1 MRLADIDWRAGRL
14 RLHGKS
20 RRATML
26 PLPQDAGDALLAYIE
41 DARPVVSTERVFLRV
56 QAPFTPLRSSA
67 EIAGIVARVLKRG
80 GFSGL
85 PTGAHVFRHS
95 LASAWLRDGAD
106 LDQIGVALRHASRD
120 TTAIYAKVDVEML
133 AGVAQPW
140 PGAGVMIHH
149 HVDRYVQ
156 LHRALGKKFDA
167 QEKALRQFAIFV
179 AKRTA
184 VSITAEL
191 ILEWIREA
199 PTPNA
204 ARVRFNLA
212 RAFAEFLRGE
222 DPRHEAPAV
231 GLMGRGRRRRPA
243 PYILLPDQIA
253 RIMAEALNMPGQASI
268 SPLTYHHL
276 IGLLASTGLRI
287 SEALSL
293 RSDDLAHD
301 GLMVRSGKFGK
312 SRLVPLHASTRSALE
327 QYLAVRR
334 KVRNASDDLFVL
346 GHGRAPTATRSPCG
360 LRPDRSAPRLSQFDW
375 AGAPA
380 A

>member
-1 MRLADIDWRAGRL
+1 
-14 RLHGKS
+14 
-20 RRATML
+20 
-26 PLPQDAGDALLAYIE
+26 
-41 DARPVVSTERVFLRV
+41 
-56 QAPFTPLRSSA
+56 
-67 EIAGIVARVLKRG
+67 
-80 GFSGL
+80 
-85 PTGAHVFRHS
+85 
-95 LASAWLRDGAD
+95 
-106 LDQIGVALRHASRD
+106 
-120 TTAIYAKVDVEML
+120 
-133 AGVAQPW
+133 
-140 PGAGVMIHH
+140 MIHH
-149 HVDRYVQ
+149 HVDRYVR

-204 ARVRFNLA
+204 ARVRFDRA
-212 RAFAEFLRGE
+212 RAFAEFLHGE

-243 PYILLPDQIA
+243 PYILLPDQVA
-253 RIMAEALNMPGQASI
+253 RIMAEALNIAGQASI

-293 RSDDLAHD
+293 RSEDLARD
-301 GLMVRSGKFGK
+301 GLMVRCGKFGK

-334 KVRNASDDLFVL
+334 KVRNASDGLFVL
-346 GHGRAPTATRSPCG
+346 GHGRAPTATRVHVVFVRI
-360 LRPDRSAPRLSQFDW
+360 LRRLGYRNSTGPGPRLHDLRHTFAVRSLEACGNDPHAVLRHMRALSTYLGHVDVANTYW
-375 AGAPA
+375 YLEATPVLLRMIASATEGAFVGGA
-380 A
+380 V